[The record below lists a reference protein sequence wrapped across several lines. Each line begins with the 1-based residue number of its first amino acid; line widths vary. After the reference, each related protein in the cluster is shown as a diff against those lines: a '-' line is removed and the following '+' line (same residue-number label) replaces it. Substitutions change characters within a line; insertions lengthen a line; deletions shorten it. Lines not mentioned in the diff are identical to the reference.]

1 MQRTRTIPH
10 HSTAAARLRAL
21 LAGADLVV
29 APGAYD
35 AISARLIEQAGFPAV
50 YMTGAGVSAAR
61 GYPDY
66 GLLTQSEMTDTA
78 AMIAGAIAVPLISDA
93 DTGYGNALNVTR
105 TVRAFEAGGVA
116 AIHIEDQV
124 SPKRCGHLEGKEVVS
139 RAEFVSKI
147 RAAVAAR
154 RDADFIVIA
163 RTDARA
169 VIGMEEAI
177 ARANLALDAGA
188 DMAFVGAVETA
199 EEMAVVPRRVRG
211 PCLLNIV
218 PGGRTPNVSLGDAQ
232 AMGYRLAIL
241 PGAVLFEVIHAA
253 DQALLRLMQTR
264 EQAMP
269 PAGATVASTFRRFGA
284 AEWDALRQTYNTPD
298 AL

>member
-1 MQRTRTIPH
+1 MSNDLSAP
-10 HSTAAARLRAL
+10 ARLRGL
-21 LAGADLVV
+21 LVGADMVV

-66 GLLTQSEMTDTA
+66 GLLSLTEMTDSA
-78 AMIAGAIAVPLISDA
+78 GIIARSIAVPLISDA
-93 DTGYGNALNVTR
+93 DTGYGNELNVTR
-105 TVRAFEAGGVA
+105 TVREFEARGVA

-124 SPKRCGHLEGKEVVS
+124 SPKRCGHLDGKEVVS

-154 RDADFIVIA
+154 RDPAFLIIA

-169 VIGMEEAI
+169 VIDMEEAI
-177 ARANLALDAGA
+177 ARVNLALGAGA
-188 DMAFVGAVETA
+188 DMAFVEAAETV
-199 EEMAVVPRRVRG
+199 EEMAGVPKRVHG

-218 PGGRTPNVSLGDAQ
+218 PGGKTPNVSLGDAQ

-241 PGAVLFEVIHAA
+241 PGAVLFEVILAA
-253 DQALLRLMQTR
+253 DQGLHSLMRSRLP
-264 EQAMP
+264 AVP
-269 PAGATVASTFRRFGA
+269 PAGTTVASIFRRFGA
-284 AEWDALRQTYNTPD
+284 EEWDALRRTYNTLD
-298 AL
+298 AV